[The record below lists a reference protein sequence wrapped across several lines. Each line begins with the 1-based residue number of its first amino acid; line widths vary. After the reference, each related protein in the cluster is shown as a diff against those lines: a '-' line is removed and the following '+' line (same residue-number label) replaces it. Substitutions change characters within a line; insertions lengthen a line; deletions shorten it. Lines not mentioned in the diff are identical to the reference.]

1 MGFSVSAMAS
11 YRRAYA
17 RRPAKTAALSGAYR
31 FPVSFMV
38 DPYAI
43 LNKPAT
49 TMLQSIKYR
58 NKIS

>member
-1 MGFSVSAMAS
+1 
-11 YRRAYA
+11 
-17 RRPAKTAALSGAYR
+17 
-31 FPVSFMV
+31 MV